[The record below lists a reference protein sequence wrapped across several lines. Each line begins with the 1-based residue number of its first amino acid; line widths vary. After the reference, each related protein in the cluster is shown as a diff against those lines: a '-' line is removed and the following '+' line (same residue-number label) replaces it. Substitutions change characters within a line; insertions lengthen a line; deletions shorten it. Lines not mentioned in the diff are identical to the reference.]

1 MTLKARA
8 KPRPSPAELAAH
20 AVLQRAVA
28 LHRGGMVAQ
37 AGELYRQMLD
47 IQPRHFDALHLL
59 GVVRH
64 QQGRNAEA
72 LELIGAALAIEPRNA
87 SALANQALVLS
98 ELGRHAEA
106 IAAYDR
112 ALVIEPRNAAT
123 LSNRAT
129 SLKELGRHADA
140 LASCDRAL
148 AIQPDSAD
156 AVNNRGMVLHALER
170 FDEAVACFDKAL
182 ALEPAHARGHNNR
195 GAALHPLNRFDEAVA
210 SFDRAIALR
219 PADANA
225 FYNRGRSLKE
235 MRRLDEAIASFRRA
249 IAIDPN
255 YTAAHWDEALLLLLR
270 GDFAAGWPA
279 YEWRFKDKEV
289 GLPPRDFAQPQW
301 RGDAPLHGRTILL
314 HAEQGFGDTIQF
326 VRYAPMVAARG
337 AKVVLEVQ
345 RPLHALLDGMAGV
358 STTVCRGDALP
369 EFDLHCPLPSL
380 PLAFAT
386 TLDSM
391 PAQVPYLSAP
401 AERIAAWQARL
412 PSGAPRVGLAWSGNP
427 RHKNDRDRS
436 VAFASLAPLIAGSG
450 MNFVSLQKDPRETDT
465 HALRQCANVVHVAA
479 ELHDFADTAAVIS
492 LLDLVITVDTS
503 VAHLAG
509 ALGKPVWILL
519 PTTVDWRWL
528 LDREDSPWYPTAR
541 LFRQIRI
548 GDWGAVIARV
558 GVELGGRSPEVMPAV
573 SAAIPPEPSGRP
585 WSFAR

>member
-1 MTLKARA
+1 MTMKARA
-8 KPRPSPAELAAH
+8 KLPPSPAEEAAH

-37 AGELYRQMLD
+37 AGELYGQMLD
-47 IQPRHFDALHLL
+47 AQPQHFDALHLL

-72 LELIGAALAIEPRNA
+72 LELIGTALAIQPRNA
-87 SALANQALVLS
+87 AVLANHGLVLS
-98 ELGRHAEA
+98 ELGRHVEA

-123 LSNRAT
+123 LSNRAVA
-129 SLKELGRHADA
+129 LKELGRHAEA
-140 LASCDRAL
+140 LTSCDRAL

-182 ALEPAHARGHNNR
+182 AVDPGHARAHNNR

-219 PADANA
+219 PAYANA

-235 MRRLDEAIASFRRA
+235 LRCLDEALASYRQA
-249 IAIDPN
+249 TVIDPD
-255 YTAAHWDEALLLLLR
+255 YAAAHWDEALLLLLR
-270 GDFAAGWPA
+270 GDFTAGWPA

-289 GLPPRDFAQPQW
+289 ALRPRDFVQPQW
-301 RGDAPLHGRTILL
+301 RGDAPLQGRTILL

-326 VRYAPMVAARG
+326 ARYAPLVAARG

-345 RPLHALLDGMAGV
+345 RPLHALLDGMAGI
-358 STTVCRGDALP
+358 STMVCRGDALP

-386 TLDSM
+386 TFGSM
-391 PAQVPYLSAP
+391 PAEVPYLHAP
-401 AERIAAWQARL
+401 ADRVAAWQARL
-412 PSGAPRVGLAWSGNP
+412 PSGMPRVGLAWSGNP

-436 VAFASLAPLIAGSG
+436 LAFAALAPLIAGSG
-450 MNFVSLQKDPRETDT
+450 MNFVSLQKDPRETDAQ
-465 HALRQCANVVHVAA
+465 ALRQCTNISDVAA
-479 ELHDFADTAAVIS
+479 ELRNFADTAAAIS

-541 LFRQIRI
+541 LFRQTRI
-548 GDWGAVIARV
+548 GDWDAVIARV
-558 GVELGGRSPEVMPAV
+558 GAELTGWAPTGVSREPAD
-573 SAAIPPEPSGRP
+573 PTGWR
-585 WSFAR
+585 